1 MENNPNLF
9 EIFENIFSDSPKPSK
24 SICLQIDVL
33 ENKDIS
39 QTQLSDIFEILL
51 HMFIYGFKKL
61 RMGFTEESLSLLKQY
76 FESVG
81 VKFIIDIKQFDP
93 ILFKEP
99 CYMVRYCKVESLI
112 EDEDPIFIEN
122 YNKFTR
128 TKLSDYIAVYQDEY
142 ESLIFI
148 SFELL

>member
-1 MENNPNLF
+1 
-9 EIFENIFSDSPKPSK
+9 
-24 SICLQIDVL
+24 
-33 ENKDIS
+33 
-39 QTQLSDIFEILL
+39 
-51 HMFIYGFKKL
+51 
-61 RMGFTEESLSLLKQY
+61 MGFTEESLSLLKQY

-81 VKFIIDIKQFDP
+81 VKFIMDIKQFDP

-99 CYMVRYCKVESLI
+99 NYIVRYCKVESLL

-128 TKLSDYIAVYQDEY
+128 TRLSDYIAVYQDEY

-148 SFELL
+148 SFDLL